1 MATIDDIINGT
12 FSSLGRDVPLVP
24 ATTSVSDMYA
34 GIYGPT
40 RAPTPTYQPGMM
52 GRGLPSTYSPR
63 LPGGENQQRI
73 RLADGRYV
81 EVNAANLPK
90 GKQPVEITVNGGN
103 PALTASAIP
112 IPRMRPSFGPAWNQ
126 PTSMDLAAIEAQN
139 RPAATVGPTLDD
151 LLAYAQGLPD
161 KVEAVNPALAA
172 ATAAGT
178 PVTNVTGKMQPTG
191 GGGWLDLLF
200 GPSKNGMGGLAG
212 LLGGPGAG
220 GIVGMLGAPST
231 PRAPR
236 TARAPDTYTPA
247 TSVSGNTGY
256 RNERTG
262 VLHTSDKGHQYGS
275 TSSGQRTDYGAS
287 PGQKTAGLKPGD
299 RVYDSS
305 TNSWGLK

>member
-1 MATIDDIINGT
+1 MATIDDIINGSFT
-12 FSSLGRDVPLVP
+12 AIGAPPSYITP
-24 ATTSVSDMYA
+24 AYNPADYASIYAPAAPRGNGMWGSTRPAITSRPAYSPYMTASEKAQLEKQVAESKALQATM
-34 GIYGPT
+34 GK
-40 RAPTPTYQPGMM
+40 TPTVVASIP
-52 GRGLPSTYSPR
+52 LP
-63 LPGGENQQRI
+63 RI
-73 RLADGRYV
+73 R
-81 EVNAANLPK
+81 
-90 GKQPVEITVNGGN
+90 
-103 PALTASAIP
+103 PAGQT
-112 IPRMRPSFGPAWNQ
+112 GPAWNQ

-161 KVEAVNPALAA
+161 KVEAVNPAIAA

-178 PVTNVTGKMQPTG
+178 PVTNVTGKMQPAG
-191 GGGWLDLLF
+191 RGGWLDLLF

>member
-1 MATIDDIINGT
+1 MADFTSGKNWSDFYSGILPPASTPQPAAVDWNQFYSGILPSAPSAPPVSPNLTAAEKQLLQQQLQQSQTLQAGYNPNGT
-12 FSSLGRDVPLVP
+12 AKIRPSWTIPADAPVMTPNATPASWNSIDQAGYNAAKKPGTWLASSRMNAQALMRQMAQRGTVP
-24 ATTSVSDMYA
+24 ATV
-34 GIYGPT
+34 P
-40 RAPTPTYQPGMM
+40 RA
-52 GRGLPSTYSPR
+52 
-63 LPGGENQQRI
+63 
-73 RLADGRYV
+73 V
-81 EVNAANLPK
+81 
-90 GKQPVEITVNGGN
+90 
-103 PALTASAIP
+103 AIP
-112 IPRMRPSFGPAWNQ
+112 PAVV
-126 PTSMDLAAIEAQN
+126 
-139 RPAATVGPTLDD
+139 ATPN
-151 LLAYAQGLPD
+151 A
-161 KVEAVNPALAA
+161 
-172 ATAAGT
+172 
-178 PVTNVTGKMQPTG
+178 NVTAPIKPQSRG
-191 GGGWLDLLF
+191 GLFELIF

>member
-1 MATIDDIINGT
+1 MTPNATPASWNSIDQAGYNAAKKPGTWLASSRMNAQALMRQMAQRGT
-12 FSSLGRDVPLVP
+12 VP
-24 ATTSVSDMYA
+24 ATV
-34 GIYGPT
+34 P
-40 RAPTPTYQPGMM
+40 RA
-52 GRGLPSTYSPR
+52 
-63 LPGGENQQRI
+63 
-73 RLADGRYV
+73 V
-81 EVNAANLPK
+81 
-90 GKQPVEITVNGGN
+90 
-103 PALTASAIP
+103 AIP
-112 IPRMRPSFGPAWNQ
+112 PAVV
-126 PTSMDLAAIEAQN
+126 
-139 RPAATVGPTLDD
+139 ATPN
-151 LLAYAQGLPD
+151 A
-161 KVEAVNPALAA
+161 
-172 ATAAGT
+172 
-178 PVTNVTGKMQPTG
+178 NVTAPIKPQSRG
-191 GGGWLDLLF
+191 GLFELIF

-212 LLGGPGAG
+212 LLGGPNAG

>member
-1 MATIDDIINGT
+1 MATIDDIINGSFT
-12 FSSLGRDVPLVP
+12 AIGAPPSYITP
-24 ATTSVSDMYA
+24 AYNPADYASIYAPAAPRGNGMWGSTRPAITSRPA
-34 GIYGPT
+34 
-40 RAPTPTYQPGMM
+40 
-52 GRGLPSTYSPR
+52 YSP
-63 LPGGENQQRI
+63 
-73 RLADGRYV
+73 YM
-81 EVNAANLPK
+81 
-90 GKQPVEITVNGGN
+90 
-103 PALTASAIP
+103 TASEKAQLEKQVAESKALQATIGQT
-112 IPRMRPSFGPAWNQ
+112 GPAWNQ

-172 ATAAGT
+172 STAAGP
-178 PVTNVTGKMQPTG
+178 PVTGVTGKMQPTSRG
-191 GGGWLDLLF
+191 GLFDLLF

-231 PRAPR
+231 PR

>member
-1 MATIDDIINGT
+1 MAT
-12 FSSLGRDVPLVP
+12 
-24 ATTSVSDMYA
+24 
-34 GIYGPT
+34 
-40 RAPTPTYQPGMM
+40 
-52 GRGLPSTYSPR
+52 
-63 LPGGENQQRI
+63 LPGKT
-73 RLADGRYV
+73 DRYRPNDPTWRSAPFYGGFMPSIV
-81 EVNAANLPK
+81 PDQVVAKSPHYPSSVIDRTFAALGPLEPQ
-90 GKQPVEITVNGGN
+90 GSTQV
-103 PALTASAIP
+103 ASV
-112 IPRMRPSFGPAWNQ
+112 RPSWTVPNWGTANRI
-126 PTSMDLAAIEAQN
+126 AAREKQKA
-139 RPAATVGPTLDD
+139 GSLDS
-151 LLAYAQGLPD
+151 LLAYTKGLPD
-161 KVEAVNPALAA
+161 TTAMNPPVVAATNPAIPNSTV
-172 ATAAGT
+172 TA
-178 PVTNVTGKMQPTG
+178 PIKPQSRG
-191 GGGWLDLLF
+191 GLFELIF

>member
-1 MATIDDIINGT
+1 MATMPGKTDRYRPNDPSWLSAPFYGGFMPSIVPDQTVAKSPYYPNSVVNNT
-12 FSSLGRDVPLVP
+12 FAALGPLENRPV
-24 ATTSVSDMYA
+24 
-34 GIYGPT
+34 
-40 RAPTPTYQPGMM
+40 
-52 GRGLPSTYSPR
+52 
-63 LPGGENQQRI
+63 GG
-73 RLADGRYV
+73 GS
-81 EVNAANLPK
+81 
-90 GKQPVEITVNGGN
+90 GPVELTVTGGTKSWPKWTSLARADRFNGVQPKYDIPGYYTRPGQAVATGA
-103 PALTASAIP
+103 PAS
-112 IPRMRPSFGPAWNQ
+112 
-126 PTSMDLAAIEAQN
+126 
-139 RPAATVGPTLDD
+139 VGPTLDD
-151 LLAYAQGLPD
+151 LLAYAKGLPD
-161 KVEAVNPALAA
+161 EPAVNPAVAA
-172 ATAAGT
+172 ATSAGN
-178 PVTNVTGKMQPTG
+178 PVNNVTAAIKPQSRG
-191 GGGWLDLLF
+191 GLFELIF